1 MAEALCEHEM
11 NVFYRCSIIEIKRK
25 LSIKGLLLINYKFFY
40 FRNNLQTFEIKV
52 CRLVRKVRDG

>member
-1 MAEALCEHEM
+1 M
-11 NVFYRCSIIEIKRK
+11 NVFCRCRIIEIKRK

-52 CRLVRKVRDG
+52 YRLVCEVTKG